1 MLTLN
6 IVLTVLAVIFAADYI
21 HAFFR
26 GNAGAI
32 TGGLCRPCFGLFYPH
47 LGMKSGA
54 LLWLAEFGLILVAVI
69 LWFI

>member
-1 MLTLN
+1 MIILN
-6 IVLTVLAVIFAADYI
+6 IILTILAVIFAADYI
-21 HAFFR
+21 YTFFR

-32 TGGLCRPCFGLFYPH
+32 TGGLCRPCFGLFYPL

-54 LLWLAEFGLILVAVI
+54 LVWLAEFGLIIVAVI